1 MAALTR
7 GDRPL
12 PGVRRAPGASGRRPA
27 RPRVVACAVIGALL
41 LAGGPARAGGG
52 PLGIDSAVPYNDSRL
67 YDENLQRAAY
77 RALVIVPWVGALVEG
92 TGTRLGRT
100 WWRSAESS
108 AASLVAVTGVKA
120 LAQRKRPDQADPP
133 DPDLWRQGSSY
144 QSFPSGHVTLATAA
158 VAPFIM
164 EYGHDEPAVWAL
176 AAIPVWMGFARVNVR
191 AHWQTDVLG
200 GWALGLATAW
210 LASRP
215 DSPLVLRAFG
225 DGGFVGLRYRW

>member
-1 MAALTR
+1 MYRDRSGLTPRSARRTAAACAAAAAL
-7 GDRPL
+7 
-12 PGVRRAPGASGRRPA
+12 A
-27 RPRVVACAVIGALL
+27 
-41 LAGGPARAGGG
+41 LAGSAAQAGG
-52 PLGIDSAVPYNDSRL
+52 PLGIDVAVPYDDSRL
-67 YDENLQRAAY
+67 YDEDLQRAAY
-77 RALVIVPWVGALVEG
+77 RALVLVPWIGAVVEG

-120 LAQRKRPDQADPP
+120 LAQRRRPDQADPP
-133 DPDLWRQGSSY
+133 DPDLWRQGSQY
-144 QSFPSGHVTLATAA
+144 ESFPSGHVTLATAA
-158 VAPFIM
+158 VAPFVM
-164 EYGHDEPAVWAL
+164 EYWRDQPAVWAL

-210 LASRP
+210 LASKP
-215 DSPLVLRAFG
+215 DSPLVLQAFG

>member
-1 MAALTR
+1 VAALK
-7 GDRPL
+7 
-12 PGVRRAPGASGRRPA
+12 GVRRPGPGPGHEPCAAQHRTACPA
-27 RPRVVACAVIGALL
+27 AIACAVLGLVTL
-41 LAGGPARAGGG
+41 VGGQARAGGG

-67 YDENLQRAAY
+67 YDEDLQRAAY

-120 LAQRKRPDQADPP
+120 LAQRRRPDQADPP
-133 DPDLWRQGSSY
+133 DPDLWRQGSGY

-164 EYGHDEPAVWAL
+164 EYGHDTPAVWAL
-176 AAIPVWMGFARVNVR
+176 AAIPVWMGFARVNVS

-200 GWALGLATAW
+200 GWALGVATAW

-215 DSPLVLRAFG
+215 ESPLVLRVFG

>member
-1 MAALTR
+1 MR
-7 GDRPL
+7 RDRSAPN
-12 PGVRRAPGASGRRPA
+12 PRPAPGRAA
-27 RPRVVACAVIGALL
+27 VCAAAVLL
-41 LAGGPARAGGG
+41 ALAGGPARAGGG

-67 YDENLQRAAY
+67 YDEGLQRAVY
-77 RALVIVPWVGALVEG
+77 RALVVGPWVGALVEG
-92 TGTRLGRT
+92 TGTRIGRT

-108 AASLVAVTGVKA
+108 AASLFAVTAVKS

-133 DPDLWRQGSSY
+133 DPDLWRQGSQY
-144 QSFPSGHVTLATAA
+144 ESFPSGHVTLATAA

-164 EYGHDEPAVWAL
+164 EYGHDQPAVWAL
-176 AAIPVWMGFARVNVR
+176 AAIPVWMGFARINVQ

-200 GWALGLATAW
+200 GWALGLASAW

-215 DSPLVLRAFG
+215 DSPLVLRVFG